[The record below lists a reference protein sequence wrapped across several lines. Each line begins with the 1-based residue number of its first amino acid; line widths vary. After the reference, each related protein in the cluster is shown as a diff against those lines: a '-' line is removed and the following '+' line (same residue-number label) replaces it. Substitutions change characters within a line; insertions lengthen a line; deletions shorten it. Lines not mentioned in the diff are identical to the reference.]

1 MECPLPRGAPVIAEA
16 ISFGYTSE
24 TMAFTASTT
33 GLLERVEKF
42 VASHL
47 DVNWAAEPRAA
58 RLALLVREELR
69 RWTQSSY
76 PGATCE
82 GSALDPESRRRLSLT
97 IHSAPVSHRVEV
109 WGLLKDDPIRAVSGH
124 TVHSWVVLA
133 GDGGPGSA
141 FEKAAEQLTKAGLKR
156 VDQREGPTFSLSLW
170 MGAGAPDGCP
180 ECLGRK

>member
-1 MECPLPRGAPVIAEA
+1 
-16 ISFGYTSE
+16 
-24 TMAFTASTT
+24 MAFTQSPT

-42 VASHL
+42 VAAHL
-47 DVNWAAEPRAA
+47 DANWAAEPRAA
-58 RLALLVREELR
+58 RMALLVREELR

-76 PGATCE
+76 PGSTCE

-109 WGLLKDDPIRAVSGH
+109 WGLVDGDALRPVGGH

-133 GDGGPGSA
+133 GPSA
-141 FEKAAEQLTKAGLKR
+141 ALEKASGSLAAAGLKR
-156 VDQREGPTFSLSLW
+156 VEQRDGPSFSLSLW